1 MQWKNV
7 LVYVD
12 DILIFSKTFEE
23 HLTHLE
29 QVFSRLK
36 KANLTLKP
44 SKCRFGVAKVNY
56 LGHVL
61 SKDGVQ
67 VDNSKIEIVQN
78 YPAPNNQHEVRQFL
92 GLCNFYRKFVKDYA
106 KITVPINELLHK
118 NYEFKWTDKCQT
130 AFDTLKSALTSA
142 PILAYADMSK
152 PFVLSCD
159 ASGHAIG
166 YILGQLDD
174 QNREKVISYG
184 GQIIKS
190 RRT

>member
-1 MQWKNV
+1 M
-7 LVYVD
+7 
-12 DILIFSKTFEE
+12 
-23 HLTHLE
+23 
-29 QVFSRLK
+29 
-36 KANLTLKP
+36 
-44 SKCRFGVAKVNY
+44 
-56 LGHVL
+56 
-61 SKDGVQ
+61 
-67 VDNSKIEIVQN
+67 
-78 YPAPNNQHEVRQFL
+78 
-92 GLCNFYRKFVKDYA
+92 KDYA